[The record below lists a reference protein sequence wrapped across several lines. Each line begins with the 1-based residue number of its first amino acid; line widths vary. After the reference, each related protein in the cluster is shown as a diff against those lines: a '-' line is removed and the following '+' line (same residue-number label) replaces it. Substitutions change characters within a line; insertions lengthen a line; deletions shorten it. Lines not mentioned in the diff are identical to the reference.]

1 MVYVLSVLIG
11 FLTAFVGSIAGL
23 GGGIILVPSLLL
35 LSQLLDSFSWA
46 APQNIVG
53 ISLLVMVFT
62 GLSSSIAYM
71 KKGRVD
77 YRSGRIFLS
86 GAIPGG
92 VLGSWLNQF
101 ISEDAF
107 SLYLGLLMI
116 VLSAMFFIKKK
127 EPIVGKPVHSKGVD
141 RTVII
146 DGEKFSY
153 TYSLAAAVS
162 IAFAVGILSGMFGIG
177 GGSLI
182 VPAMILLFGFPPHIA
197 TATSMF
203 MILFLSL
210 ISSSTHIVL
219 GHVPWQY
226 VWLFIPGAWI
236 GGTLGAKVNQL
247 LKGKTVEWILRILLV
262 VIGFRLI
269 LQGIG

>member
-1 MVYVLSVLIG
+1 MVYVLCILIG

-23 GGGIILVPSLLL
+23 GGGIILVPSMLL

-46 APQNIVG
+46 VPQNIVG
-53 ISLLVMVFT
+53 ISLVVMVFT

-71 KKGRVD
+71 SKGRVD
-77 YRSGRIFLS
+77 YGSGWIFLA

-92 VLGSWLNQF
+92 ILGSWLNQF
-101 ISEDAF
+101 ISEDVF
-107 SLYLGLLMI
+107 SFYLGLLMLL
-116 VLSAMFFIKKK
+116 LSAMFFIKKK
-127 EPIVGKPVHSKGVD
+127 EPVITQPVHSKGVY
-141 RTVII
+141 RSVVIN
-146 DGEKFSY
+146 GERFTY
-153 TYSLAAAVS
+153 TYPLVAAVS
-162 IAFAVGILSGMFGIG
+162 IAFAVGVLSGMFGIG

-210 ISSSTHIVL
+210 ISSSTHIIL

-236 GGTLGAKVNQL
+236 GGTFGAKVNQL

-262 VIGFRLI
+262 VIGLRLI

>member
-1 MVYVLSVLIG
+1 MVYILSVLIG
-11 FLTAFVGSIAGL
+11 FLTAFIGSIAGL

-46 APQNIVG
+46 SPQNIVG

-77 YRSGRIFLS
+77 YRSGVIFLS
-86 GAIPGG
+86 GSIPGG
-92 VLGSWLNQF
+92 ILGSWLNQF
-101 ISEDAF
+101 VSEDVF
-107 SLYLGLLMI
+107 SLYFGILMLLM
-116 VLSAMFFIKKK
+116 SGMFFIKKK
-127 EPIVGKPVHSKGVD
+127 TPVLKRQEQPKGVQ
-141 RTVII
+141 REVLLE
-146 DGEKFSY
+146 GKRYYYS
-153 TYSLAAAVS
+153 YSLFGA
-162 IAFAVGILSGMFGIG
+162 IAISVAVGILSGMFGIG

-182 VPAMILLFGFPPHIA
+182 VPAMILLFGFPAHIA

-210 ISSSTHIVL
+210 ISSSTHIFL
-219 GHVPWQY
+219 GHIPWQY

-247 LKGKTVEWILRILLV
+247 LKGQTVEWILRILLV
-262 VIGFRLI
+262 IIGIRLI